1 MGDGSNGPGIGVRIA
16 VIAVLLIAFL
26 ALFSLG
32 LYISSRP
39 ATVQGEMAPEIS
51 LTDVDGMRFDLSDLR
66 GRIVLVCFINDMCS
80 YSYSRDQMRELKNVT
95 NEIGWDRL
103 VLVTINA
110 RVVDE
115 EQFRRFRDRNECN
128 WTFAVGTMEIISSYG
143 ADAEKALPMVLLVD
157 GDGMIAYKN
166 QGSVTGSS
174 DIVSAFELLE
184 EAKSNALYNGMVNA

>member
-1 MGDGSNGPGIGVRIA
+1 MGDGSNGKGMGIA
-16 VIAVLLIAFL
+16 VIAVILLASI

-51 LTDVDGMRFDLSDLR
+51 LTDVDGKRFDLSELR

-80 YSYSRDQMRELKNVT
+80 YSYSRDQMRELKNAT

-103 VLVTINA
+103 VPVTMNA
-110 RVVDE
+110 RIVDE
-115 EQFRRFRDRNECN
+115 EQFRRFRDSNECN
-128 WTFAVGTMEIISSYG
+128 WTFAVGTMEVISSYG

-157 GDGMIAYKN
+157 RDGRIAYRN

-174 DIVSAFELLE
+174 DIVSAFRSLE
-184 EAKSNALYNGMVNA
+184 EARSRALYDRMVNA